1 MFGPKKISQSLIDA
15 VLKVTEDKTEVTQ
28 APQLL
33 DEADK
38 VPTPTGMKV
47 YGSRYGNSAKARRD
61 QTKAAV
67 DTLKGPKDKELIK
80 DDEIDETGFH
90 KAAHGAKKAGQSHF
104 EFQGKKYPV
113 TAKSHAEAVEEEEGD
128 CVTKPQAKD
137 IAKKEVGKHEKGMHG
152 KSGEVAKHEKKMHK
166 EGMSFKERLLER
178 EMTSAESRKKEKI
191 VMSMKDKQEYFK
203 KKYGK
208 KWKEVMY
215 ATATKQA
222 MKEQTSIVD
231 EEVELD
237 EEDTKVKHVHHN
249 GEKIGET
256 GVDSEASPGGGKWFA
271 KHYKSKMDSVGF
283 DSRKEAE
290 AEVRAAHGIKEEA
303 ELEETKMTDLQKKAA
318 KYDFTKTKSG
328 REVPKQKKPFRM
340 GNEPIGKMKEEVEEI
355 QQEAVK
361 KSDVPAFLRKMRGDK
376 PLTMKDVKS
385 GDKDSISHKDN
396 LAKARNEEFEL
407 TEKND
412 SHTHAAHYENEKG
425 EWTGMNLFTA
435 KDDTDAIKQAQA
447 KCKEGCRLSKVERH
461 TTVKEDVEV
470 IQDKNG
476 HKTTTDMLSGRHEG
490 GKLNSFKNFKVN
502 LVVSGEE
509 EIPTEVDK
517 GEDTKEKQ
525 KITTNP
531 GPVDI
536 KFDDKLVTPP
546 HKYFS
551 SQESITSEEV
561 RGELKH
567 IRSKEK
573 AMRNKEVSQFASHK
587 ATKTTQ
593 TEEEVQEA
601 KDPHMDAGVGAQP
614 DFATEKVIAGVDG
627 WKKVQKNVQDKSGAV
642 HTPHSRA
649 KDLAKQA
656 FKKVKSEMLG
666 KAPGNN

>member
-113 TAKSHAEAVEEEEGD
+113 TAKSHAEAVEEEGD

-208 KWKEVMY
+208 RWKEVMY

-222 MKEQTSIVD
+222 MKEEI
-231 EEVELD
+231 
-237 EEDTKVKHVHHN
+237 ED
-249 GEKIGET
+249 
-256 GVDSEASPGGGKWFA
+256 
-271 KHYKSKMDSVGF
+271 
-283 DSRKEAE
+283 
-290 AEVRAAHGIKEEA
+290 
-303 ELEETKMTDLQKKAA
+303 LED
-318 KYDFTKTKSG
+318 D
-328 REVPKQKKPFRM
+328 
-340 GNEPIGKMKEEVEEI
+340 VEEI

-476 HKTTTDMLSGRHEG
+476 HRTTTDMLSGRHEG

-509 EIPTEVDK
+509 EIPTEVDR

-546 HKYFS
+546 QKYFS
-551 SQESITSEEV
+551 SQKAVTSEEV

-593 TEEEVQEA
+593 QEEEVQEA
-601 KDPHMDAGVGAQP
+601 KDPHMDAGVGSQP

-649 KDLAKQA
+649 KDLARQA